1 MYIIDIVNDGKLSM
15 SFVNRRKHAIYEL
28 VWVTYRSRHL
38 DGALQVIE
46 TISGNIFMNLCDP
59 SPVYSTI
66 TTPPLD
72 LRTRI

>member
-1 MYIIDIVNDGKLSM
+1 MYIIDVVNDGKLSM
-15 SFVNRRKHAIYEL
+15 SSINRRKHAIYEF

-46 TISGNIFMNLCDP
+46 TIFGNIFMNLYVIP
-59 SPVYSTI
+59 RSFTTI